1 MRVKTPRKNRKTQ
14 NFNILLTLTL
24 LETLFW
30 AHINELEIS
39 IKFCYFGHLLFFFQN
54 IFGSCSRIIYF
65 SELRSNLRKTTNI
78 FKHFA
83 KSKNFIFLPKYLPF
97 YIWFPFSFKHWRSLL
112 YSIFMRSFSKKVC
125 SFWLYIVQFLPERTV
140 PNKYGDCSRI
150 ERRTGKDER
159 GQWIWKY
166 LNKFPPENLK

>member
-14 NFNILLTLTL
+14 NFNILLTITL

-65 SELRSNLRKTTNI
+65 SELRSNMRKTTNI

-83 KSKNFIFLPKYLPF
+83 KSKNLFFCQNIYHSTFE
-97 YIWFPFSFKHWRSLL
+97 HWRSLL
-112 YSIFMRSFSKKVC
+112 YSIFLGPQKVC
-125 SFWLYIVQFLPERTV
+125 SVFLY
-140 PNKYGDCSRI
+140 DSS
-150 ERRTGKDER
+150 
-159 GQWIWKY
+159 
-166 LNKFPPENLK
+166 LNGLFPK